1 MECSGRYIPWAIFLL
16 ALLLRLFHVLQLDAS
31 PLFAHP
37 AVDSLTYTEHAARQ
51 AAGNWPG
58 YGEGAFWQPPLY
70 PYFLGLLK
78 TFFPQSFFYVV
89 RFVQALLGALSCVL
103 LYALG
108 RRLFQPAV
116 GAGAALL
123 AALCGTLIFFD
134 GELLPA
140 SVATFLDLA
149 ALALLLRAWRHPC
162 RRTFLAGP
170 PVCSSG

>member
-16 ALLLRLFHVLQLDAS
+16 ALELRLFHLLQLDAK
-31 PLFAHP
+31 P
-37 AVDSLTYTEHAARQ
+37 ALRAPGGRFVDLYRTRRQ
-51 AAGNWPG
+51 TGSGQLAGIWIR
-58 YGEGAFWQPPLY
+58 AFWQPLLY

-78 TFFPQSFFYVV
+78 TFFPQFFFYVV

-116 GAGAALL
+116 GAGAALR